1 MYPNLA
7 FFTASL
13 TFKAMD
19 YNANF
24 LQQNKMFIHFK
35 EFLFLARSFHFFLN
49 KCEICTS
56 HDHINVII
64 KID

>member
-7 FFTASL
+7 FIAASL

-19 YNANF
+19 YNANY

-35 EFLFLARSFHFFLN
+35 EF
-49 KCEICTS
+49 
-56 HDHINVII
+56 
-64 KID
+64 